1 MEVIMLE
8 EVLKIIQEPKIDKK
22 RLFELIPEL
31 KHCEE
36 CECNHPAHC
45 YNILDHSL
53 YATKLVDDEILK
65 LTLLLHDIGKPDVM
79 TKDKKGITHFRG
91 HEISSVKK
99 SDIILE
105 RLGITGEFKYD
116 ILTLIYHH
124 DYILPEL
131 SQEALEK
138 LVEDLG
144 HHIVGTLL
152 KIQRADLQA
161 HSHWYYEKK
170 KPIIDTVD
178 QLYGEMSRARL
189 KRMQKGLK

>member
-1 MEVIMLE
+1 MEEVMLG
-8 EVLKIIQEPKIDKK
+8 EVLKIIQQPKIDKEK
-22 RLFELIPEL
+22 LFELIPEL

-53 YATKLVDDEILK
+53 YATQLVDDEILK

-91 HEISSVKK
+91 HEKTSVQKA
-99 SDIILE
+99 DIILE

-116 ILTLIYHH
+116 ILTLIHHH
-124 DYILPEL
+124 DHVLPEL
-131 SQEALEK
+131 SSAALAS
-138 LVEDLG
+138 LINDLG
-144 HHIVGTLL
+144 HNIVGTLL

-161 HSHWYYEKK
+161 HSYWYYEQR
-170 KPIIDTVD
+170 KPILDTVD
-178 QLYGEMSRARL
+178 ELYQEMSTIRL
-189 KRMQKGLK
+189 RKMQKGLK